1 MMQCQ
6 GLTRSCSS
14 PFKASLT
21 PRNGPVRRTS
31 FIVSAA
37 KQKQMN
43 TIRERPRARGYVS
56 EDNSGKANIFGVEP
70 RQLYTSS
77 PTSDQAARQGI
88 GGQLG
93 VLILVGCIAAVG
105 AASLFSRDGPQT
117 LSQVAAGAESR
128 QSLSLLAASIKSTM

>member
-1 MMQCQ
+1 MQCQ
-6 GLTRSCSS
+6 GARSCSIA
-14 PFKASLT
+14 PFKGPL
-21 PRNGPVRRTS
+21 PVRHASGRPTS
-31 FIVSAA
+31 FIVLAA

-77 PTSDQAARQGI
+77 PTSDSAARQGL

-93 VLILVGCIAAVG
+93 LLILVGCIAAVG
-105 AASLFSRDGPQT
+105 AASLFSREAGPQT
-117 LSQVAAGAESR
+117 LAEVSVGAESR
-128 QSLSLLAASIKSTM
+128 QSLSSLSDSFKSSL